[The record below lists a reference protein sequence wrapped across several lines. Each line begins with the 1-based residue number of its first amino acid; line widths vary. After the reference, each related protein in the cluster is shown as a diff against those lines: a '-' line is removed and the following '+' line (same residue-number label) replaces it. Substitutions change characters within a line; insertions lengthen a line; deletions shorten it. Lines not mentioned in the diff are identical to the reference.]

1 MKKLTEFCI
10 RHKVTTILVFVI
22 VVIFGVA
29 ELLSLSISLMPDMD
43 IPAAVVFTYYSG
55 ASPEDMEELVTRPLE
70 SACLTVSGVKEV
82 SSTSSDSIT
91 QIVIRYNDDVDL
103 DYAAV
108 KLREKLDTVSLP
120 DDCATPTII
129 NMSMDMTPIAMIVMP
144 GDDLAL
150 LEQKADDYVVPAIER
165 IKGVASVDV
174 YGGLEAQVTV
184 EVDTAKMANYGL
196 TTSYIS
202 QYLGAENLL
211 YPGGNVYNGTQKLTA
226 RTDGKYRTVSDVA
239 NTIIPLP
246 TGGTVRLS
254 EVASVY
260 LGHADQVSIA
270 RVDGEPGI
278 ILAVSK
284 QSGQNEVGVCKAV
297 EAALAELH
305 QDDPSLDCRMVYSSN
320 EYIISSATTA
330 ITNIILGV
338 IISAAVLFLFLRRV
352 SATVA
357 ISISMPVCILTVFML
372 MSVCDVTMNMMSLGG
387 IAMGVGMI
395 VDNSI
400 VVMENIFYHSGSGKS
415 RYDACVDGTAEV
427 GLAVLASTM
436 TTVVVFIPLAFTGGM
451 AGMLLKDFCL
461 TIAALLLASLIIAL
475 TLVPLLC
482 YFLLDETQTLR
493 HRKPRRYETRLK
505 DLVSRLSA
513 WYDRTLRYF
522 LCHTKRAMLI
532 SVGLVVVFLLSCAT
546 TDAKLSPDMDQGR
559 VSIEIS
565 APIGTPLTKTAEFSE
580 RVSAIAQE
588 NVPEI
593 DTLYYN
599 AGNDSATVYLALV
612 DKDQR
617 SRSAQEIVNDLR
629 PLLRDIAGCE
639 ITLSAS
645 SSSGMSASSDIE
657 VTIYGDDYDTLADIS
672 TDLMEQ
678 IRPLPDCAELS
689 STLEDQVAQVN
700 ITINRSVAARY
711 GLTAATIGAAVRTEL
726 TGATATTIM
735 MDGSETDVMVKGS
748 EISSTSLDALKSMS
762 INSPAGGSVPLS
774 LVADVRVELAPQSIT
789 RTNQARTVTISGDTI
804 SGTVGKITKQINA
817 ILDSYDFPEGYYAE
831 IGGASEDMAE
841 NFTALGKA
849 LLVAVGLVYFVLASQ
864 FESFTMPVIIMMILP
879 IAFTGALF
887 GLPVTRQDITMV
899 SIFGLIM
906 LAGTVV
912 NSCIV
917 MVDYINI
924 RRSRGEDRETAI
936 LAACPRRVR
945 PVLMTALTTILAII
959 PMALGI
965 GDGAEMT
972 QGMGI
977 VMIFGMTI
985 STVTTLFF
993 TPIFYTVIDR
1003 RIQRRRD
1010 RREKRHEARLAA
1022 IRAESEAEAR
1032 V

>member
-202 QYLGAENLL
+202 QYLAAENLL

-917 MVDYINI
+917 LVDYINI